1 MRVTKI
7 KIQNFRLL
15 KNISVDLERNLS
27 VIIGKNNTGKT
38 SFLLCLEKF
47 IGSAAARNTFTFEDL
62 NSEVKDHLLKIVE
75 GNTPNDNSIGIALKI
90 FIEYDDEDDLE
101 NIGDKVIMDL
111 DPNNK
116 VVVLAFEYKSTTD
129 DIHKLIEDFNKINAK
144 KIEEE
149 KPQKSLF
156 EYLKEQHN
164 KYFSISRR
172 SLRFDLEAKEED
184 DKTFVDLDLENI
196 NISKII
202 NFKWISARRNVSNKD
217 TDNSLSQLSA
227 KIYKKLEASNPNESV
242 VEEFKDTLTSTDAKL
257 NIVYEKIFEGVI
269 SDVKKFGGM
278 SQNDSV
284 IKIVSSLQHRDL
296 LEENTTVM
304 YGLGTTEHDLPENY
318 NGLGYLNL
326 ISMIFE
332 IKLKLHDFHKDLSES
347 PSDVNLLFIEEP
359 EAHTHPQL
367 QRIFIKNIKSLLKS
381 GIKRADG
388 VNRDLQTVLSTHS
401 SYIVSE
407 SDFEDIKYFKKKDA
421 GVISRNLKDLKD
433 YYEDSQHYTFLK
445 QYLTIH
451 RSELFFADKAIFIE
465 GDTERVLLP
474 AMMLKIDQEDL
485 IEEIKTGNVSNI
497 PLLSQNISMVEVGAY
512 SHIFEKF
519 VNFIGVRSLI
529 ITDIDSSAMM
539 PLIDKKSGQPKLD
552 KQNQVRLGLQKCR
565 VVHGTHTTN
574 ASLRFF
580 YKKDDLAF
588 YSGLTQDQKT
598 LEKIDGAQWTPS
610 ICGKLLC
617 AYQIPE
623 VNIEG
628 ESYHARSFEDA
639 FFHINKNFIKS
650 LAFDEHA
657 SFIGDTKFPSLVQT
671 HLKSFANGITDAYD
685 CAEDAI
691 TSKPSFAMEI
701 LLNSTI
707 EKIVIPNLKTVKLED
722 VSIEFSNWNTPL
734 YIKEALQWLKQD

>member
-15 KNISVDLERNLS
+15 KDISVDLERNLS

-47 IGSAAARNTFTFEDL
+47 IGSAATRNTFTFEDL
-62 NSEVKDHLLKIVE
+62 NSEIKDHLLKVVSGTE
-75 GNTPNDNSIGIALKI
+75 PNENSIGIALKI
-90 FIEYDDEDDLE
+90 FIEYDDDDDLQ

-111 DPNNK
+111 DPDNK
-116 VVVLAFEYKSTTD
+116 MVVLAFEYKVTTD
-129 DIHKLIEDFNKINAK
+129 DIHKLVEDFNKITAK
-144 KIEEE
+144 KIAE
-149 KPQKSLF
+149 KKAQLSLF
-156 EYLKEQHN
+156 EYLRDQHS
-164 KYFSISRR
+164 KYFFISRR
-172 SLRFDLEAKEED
+172 SLHFDVKTKIED
-184 DKTFVDLDLENI
+184 EKNFVDLDLENI
-196 NISKII
+196 NLSKII

-242 VEEFKDTLTSTDAKL
+242 VEEFKDTLTNTDAKL

-304 YGLGTTEHDLPENY
+304 YGLGNSEHDLPENY

-332 IKLKLHDFHKDLSES
+332 IKLKLHDFHKDLNES
-347 PSDVNLLFIEEP
+347 PSDINLLFIEEP

-367 QRIFIKNIKSLLKS
+367 QRIFIKNIKSLLRS

-388 VNRDLQTVLSTHS
+388 IKRDLQTVLSTHS

-407 SDFEDIKYFKKKDA
+407 SDFEDIKYFKKTHK
-421 GVISRNLKDLKD
+421 GVISKNLKDLKD

-451 RSELFFADKAIFIE
+451 RSELFFADKAVFIE

-474 AMMLKIDQEDL
+474 AMMLKVDQEDFV
-485 IEEIKTGNVSNI
+485 EEIKTGIVNNI

-519 VNFIGVRSLI
+519 VHFIGVRSLI

-552 KQNQVRLGLQKCR
+552 KNKQVRLGLQKCR
-565 VVHGTHTTN
+565 VQHGTHTTN

-588 YSGLTQDQKT
+588 YRDLKPGQKT
-598 LEKIDGAQWTPS
+598 LEKMEDAQWCPS
-610 ICGKLLC
+610 IFGKLLC

-623 VNIEG
+623 TNVEG
-628 ESYHARSFEDA
+628 EVYHARSFEDA
-639 FFHINKNFIKS
+639 FFHLNKNFIKS
-650 LAFDEHA
+650 LAFDEDA

-671 HLKSFANGITDAYD
+671 HLKSFANGVTDAFD

-707 EKIVIPNLKTVKLED
+707 KNIVVSNINTAKLED
-722 VSIEFSNWNTPL
+722 FSIEFSNWNTPL

>member
-7 KIQNFRLL
+7 NIQNFRLL

-47 IGSAAARNTFTFEDL
+47 IGSSSTKNTFTFDDL
-62 NSEVKDHLLKIVE
+62 NSELKDRILNVVE
-75 GNTPNDNSIGIALKI
+75 GREKNDRRLGITLRI
-90 FIEYDDEDDLE
+90 FIEYDEKDDLE

-116 VVVLAFEYKSTTD
+116 FVILAFEYRITEEEVN
-129 DIHKLIEDFNKINAK
+129 KLTEDFIKITAK
-144 KIEEE
+144 KAEQN
-149 KPQKSLF
+149 KPTKSLF
-156 EYLKEQHN
+156 EYLKENHS

-172 SLRFDLEAKEED
+172 SLRYDLETHEED
-184 DKTFVDLDLENI
+184 ENTFIDLDVENI

-217 TDNSLSQLSA
+217 TDNSLSLLSA
-227 KIYKKLEASNPNESV
+227 KIYKKLESSNPDESV
-242 VEEFKDTLTSTDAKL
+242 VEEFKDTLTNTDSKL
-257 NIVYEKIFEGVI
+257 NVVYEKIFEDVI

-304 YGLGTTEHDLPENY
+304 YGLGANEHDLPENY

-332 IKLKLHDFHKDLSES
+332 IKLKLHDFHKDLNES

-367 QRIFIKNIKSLLKS
+367 QRIFIKNIKTLLKP

-388 VNRDLQTVLSTHS
+388 ISRDLQTVLSTHS

-407 SDFEDIKYFKKKDA
+407 SDFEDIKYFKKSQS
-421 GVISRNLKDLKD
+421 GVISKNLKALKD
-433 YYEDSQHYTFLK
+433 YYQDSQHYTFLK

-451 RSELFFADKAIFIE
+451 RSELFFADKAVFIE

-485 IEEIKTGNVSNI
+485 IEEIKSGNISNI
-497 PLLSQNISMVEVGAY
+497 PLLSQNISMIEVGAY

-529 ITDIDSSAMM
+529 ITDIDSSAML
-539 PLIDKKSGQPKLD
+539 PLLDKDKQPKLD
-552 KQNQVRLGLQKCR
+552 KQNQIKFGLQKCR
-565 VVHGTHTTN
+565 VAEGTNTTN

-580 YKKDDLAF
+580 YKSDDLGF
-588 YSGLTQDQKT
+588 YCALNTSQKT
-598 LEKIDGAQWTPS
+598 LEKIDES
-610 ICGKLLC
+610 IWSSSPDGNLLC
-617 AYQIPE
+617 AYQTSE
-623 VNIEG
+623 TNTEG

-639 FFHINKNFIKS
+639 FFHTNKAFIKS
-650 LAFDEHA
+650 LAFDEDS

-671 HLKSFANGITDAYD
+671 HLKRFARGETDPYT

-707 EKIVIPNLKTVKLED
+707 AKLD
-722 VSIEFSNWNTPL
+722 VSEFQTGAAKEVSMEFSNWNTPL
-734 YIKEALQWLKQD
+734 YIKEALQWLKKG

>member
-15 KNISVDLERNLS
+15 KNISVDLEKNLS

-47 IGSAAARNTFTFEDL
+47 IGSAATRNTFTFEDL
-62 NSEVKDHLLKIVE
+62 NCEIKDDLLKIVE
-75 GNTPNDNSIGIALKI
+75 GNEANDNSIGIALKV
-90 FIEYDDEDDLE
+90 FIEYDEKDDLE

-111 DPNNK
+111 DPANK
-116 VVVLAFEYKSTTD
+116 VVVLAFEYKATTD
-129 DIHKLIEDFNKINAK
+129 DIHKLIEDFNKIKSK
-144 KIEEE
+144 KAEEK
-149 KPQKSLF
+149 KPQKTLF
-156 EYLKEQHN
+156 EYLKDQHS

-172 SLRFDLEAKEED
+172 SLRFDLETKAED
-184 DKTFVDLDLENI
+184 EKTFVDLDIENI

-242 VEEFKDTLTSTDAKL
+242 VEEFKDTLTTTDAKL
-257 NIVYEKIFEGVI
+257 NSVYEKIFEGVI
-269 SDVKKFGGM
+269 NDVKKFGGM

-304 YGLGTTEHDLPENY
+304 YGLGTNEHDLPENY

-332 IKLKLHDFHKDLSES
+332 IKLKLHDFHKDLNES

-367 QRIFIKNIKSLLKS
+367 QRIFIKNIKSLLKP

-388 VNRDLQTVLSTHS
+388 IKRDLQTVLSTHS

-407 SDFEDIKYFKKKDA
+407 SDFEDIKYFKKTHS
-421 GVISRNLKDLKD
+421 GVISKNLKDLKD
-433 YYEDSQHYTFLK
+433 YYQDSQHYTFLK

-474 AMMLKIDQEDL
+474 AMMLKVDQEDL
-485 IEEIKTGNVSNI
+485 IEEIKTGTVCNI

-539 PLIDKKSGQPKLD
+539 PLIDKKSGQPKVD
-552 KQNQVRLGLQKCR
+552 KNQQVRLGLQKCK

-580 YKKDDLAF
+580 YKRDDLAH
-588 YSGLTQDQKT
+588 YSDLQLGQKT
-598 LEKIDGAQWTPS
+598 LDKLDDVQWTPS

-623 VNIEG
+623 TNIEG
-628 ESYHARSFEDA
+628 EIYHARSFEDA
-639 FFHINKNFIKS
+639 FFHINKKFIKS
-650 LAFDEHA
+650 FAFDEHA

-685 CAEDAI
+685 CAEDAV

-707 EKIVIPNLKTVKLED
+707 EDMVVLNLQAAQLEN
-722 VSIEFSNWNTPL
+722 VSVEFSNWNTPL

>member
-7 KIQNFRLL
+7 NIQNFRLL
-15 KNISVDLERNLS
+15 KNISIDLEKDLS

-47 IGSAAARNTFTFEDL
+47 IGSSSTKNTFTFDDL
-62 NSEVKDHLLKIVE
+62 NSELKDQILNVVE
-75 GNTPNDNSIGIALKI
+75 GRERNDRQLGVTLKV
-90 FIEYDDEDDLE
+90 FIEYDEKDDLE

-111 DPNNK
+111 DPNNRF
-116 VVVLAFEYKSTTD
+116 VILAFEYRATKED
-129 DIHKLIEDFNKINAK
+129 VYKLIEDFNKITAK
-144 KIEEE
+144 KAGEN
-149 KPQKSLF
+149 KPVKSLF
-156 EYLKEQHN
+156 EYLKENHS

-172 SLRFDLEAKEED
+172 SLRYDLEAHKEDE
-184 DKTFVDLDLENI
+184 TIFVDLDVENI

-217 TDNSLSQLSA
+217 TDNSLSLLSA
-227 KIYKKLEASNPNESV
+227 KIYKKLESSNPDESV
-242 VEEFKDTLTSTDAKL
+242 VEEFKDTLTSTDSKL
-257 NIVYEKIFEGVI
+257 NVVYEKIFEDVI
-269 SDVKKFGGM
+269 NDVKRFGGM

-304 YGLGTTEHDLPENY
+304 YGLGTNEHDLPENY

-332 IKLKLHDFHKDLSES
+332 IKLKLHDFHKDLNES

-367 QRIFIKNIKSLLKS
+367 QRIFIKNIKTLLKP
-381 GIKRADG
+381 GIKRVDG
-388 VNRDLQTVLSTHS
+388 IHRDLQTVLSTHS

-407 SDFEDIKYFKKKDA
+407 SDFEDIKYFKKSES
-421 GVISRNLKDLKD
+421 GVISKNLKTLKD
-433 YYEDSQHYTFLK
+433 YYQDSQHYTFLK

-451 RSELFFADKAIFIE
+451 RSELFFADKAVFIE

-485 IEEIKTGNVSNI
+485 IEEIKSGAISNI
-497 PLLSQNISMVEVGAY
+497 PLLSQNISMIEVGAY

-529 ITDIDSSAMM
+529 ITDIDSSAML
-539 PLIDKKSGQPKLD
+539 PLLDKNKQPKLD
-552 KQNQVRLGLQKCR
+552 KENNIKFGLQKCR
-565 VVHGTHTTN
+565 VAEGTNTTN

-580 YKKDDLAF
+580 YKRDELGF
-588 YSGLTQDQKT
+588 YCSLKTSQKT
-598 LEKIDGAQWTPS
+598 LEKIDDSSWNLSPDGN
-610 ICGKLLC
+610 LLC
-617 AYQIPE
+617 AYQTVE
-623 VNIEG
+623 TNKEG
-628 ESYHARSFEDA
+628 ELYHARSFEDA
-639 FFHINKNFIKS
+639 FFHANKAFIKS
-650 LAFDEHA
+650 LAFDEHS

-671 HLKSFANGITDAYD
+671 HLKRFARGETDPYT

-707 EKIVIPNLKTVKLED
+707 AKLDVNEFQTGAVKE
-722 VSIEFSNWNTPL
+722 VSMEFSNWNTPL
-734 YIKEALQWLKQD
+734 YIREALQWLKQG

>member
-7 KIQNFRLL
+7 NIQNFRLL
-15 KNISVDLERNLS
+15 RNISVDLEKNLS

-47 IGSAAARNTFTFEDL
+47 IGSSSTKNTFTFEDL
-62 NSEVKDHLLKIVE
+62 NSEIKDHLLKVVE
-75 GNTPNDNSIGIALKI
+75 GKEPNDKSIGVSLKV
-90 FIEYDDEDDLE
+90 FIEYDEKDDLE

-116 VVVLAFEYKSTTD
+116 LVILAFEYKSTEEE
-129 DIHKLIEDFNKINAK
+129 INKLIEDFNKIRIK
-144 KIEEE
+144 KAEEN

-156 EYLKEQHN
+156 EYLKEHHS

-172 SLRFDLEAKEED
+172 SLRFDLETKTED
-184 DKTFVDLDLENI
+184 EKTFIDLDLENI

-217 TDNSLSQLSA
+217 TDNSLSLLSA
-227 KIYKKLEASNPNESV
+227 KIYKKLEASSPNESV
-242 VEEFKDTLTSTDAKL
+242 VEEFKDTLTNTDAKL
-257 NIVYEKIFEGVI
+257 NIVYGKIFEGVI
-269 SDVKKFGGM
+269 NDVKKFGGM

-304 YGLGTTEHDLPENY
+304 YGLGTDEHDLPENY

-332 IKLKLHDFHKDLSES
+332 IKLKLHDFHKDLNES

-367 QRIFIKNIKSLLKS
+367 QRIFIKNIKSLLKT
-381 GIKRADG
+381 GIRRADG
-388 VNRDLQTVLSTHS
+388 INRDLQTVLSTHS

-407 SDFEDIKYFKKKDA
+407 SDFEDIKYFKKTHT
-421 GVISRNLKDLKD
+421 GVISKNLKDLKD

-485 IEEIKTGNVSNI
+485 IEEISTGNVRNI

-539 PLIDKKSGQPKLD
+539 PLIDKNSGKPKLD
-552 KQNQVRLGLQKCR
+552 KNQKVRLGLQKCK
-565 VVHGTHTTN
+565 VVDGTHTTN
-574 ASLRFF
+574 ASLKFF
-580 YKKDDLAF
+580 YKNDDLGF
-588 YSGLTQDQKT
+588 YNNLTHDQKM
-598 LEKIDGAQWTPS
+598 LEKIDDIQWTPS
-610 ICGKLLC
+610 IEGKLLC
-617 AYQIPE
+617 AYQITE
-623 VNIEG
+623 TNIEG

-639 FFHINKNFIKS
+639 FFHINKSFIKS
-650 LAFDEHA
+650 LAFDENKT
-657 SFIGDTKFPSLVQT
+657 FIGDVKLPSLVQT
-671 HLKSFANGITDAYD
+671 HLKSFARGITDSYD

-707 EKIVIPNLKTVKLED
+707 EDTAVPNAQTGELIEIP
-722 VSIEFSNWNTPL
+722 IEFSNWNTPL

>member
-7 KIQNFRLL
+7 NIQNFRLL
-15 KNISVDLERNLS
+15 RNISVDLEKNLS

-47 IGSAAARNTFTFEDL
+47 IGSSSTKNTFTFEDL
-62 NSEVKDHLLKIVE
+62 NSEIKDHLLKVVE
-75 GNTPNDNSIGIALKI
+75 GKEPNEKSIGVTLKV
-90 FIEYDDEDDLE
+90 FIEYDEKDDLE

-116 VVVLAFEYKSTTD
+116 LVILAFEYKSTEEE
-129 DIHKLIEDFNKINAK
+129 INKLIEDFNKIRIK
-144 KIEEE
+144 KAEEN

-156 EYLKEQHN
+156 EYLKEHHS

-172 SLRFDLEAKEED
+172 SLRFDLETKTED
-184 DKTFVDLDLENI
+184 EKTFIDLDLENI

-217 TDNSLSQLSA
+217 TDNSLSLLSA
-227 KIYKKLEASNPNESV
+227 KIYKKLEASSPNESV
-242 VEEFKDTLTSTDAKL
+242 VEEFKDTLTNTDAKL
-257 NIVYEKIFEGVI
+257 NIVYGKIFEGVI
-269 SDVKKFGGM
+269 NDVKKFGGM

-304 YGLGTTEHDLPENY
+304 YGLGTDEHDLPENY

-332 IKLKLHDFHKDLSES
+332 IKLKLHDFHKDLNES

-367 QRIFIKNIKSLLKS
+367 QRIFIKNIKSLLKT
-381 GIKRADG
+381 GIRRADG
-388 VNRDLQTVLSTHS
+388 INRDLQTVLSTHS

-407 SDFEDIKYFKKKDA
+407 SDFEDIKYFKKTHT
-421 GVISRNLKDLKD
+421 GVISKNLKDLKD

-485 IEEIKTGNVSNI
+485 IEEISTGNVRNI

-539 PLIDKKSGQPKLD
+539 PLTDKKSGKPKLD
-552 KQNQVRLGLQKCR
+552 KNQKVRLGLQKCK
-565 VVHGTHTTN
+565 VVDGTHTTN
-574 ASLRFF
+574 ASLKFF
-580 YKKDDLAF
+580 YKNDDLGF
-588 YSGLTQDQKT
+588 YNNLTHDQKT
-598 LEKIDGAQWTPS
+598 LEKKDDIQWTPS
-610 ICGKLLC
+610 IEGKLLC
-617 AYQIPE
+617 AYQITE
-623 VNIEG
+623 TNIEG

-650 LAFDEHA
+650 LAFDENKT
-657 SFIGDTKFPSLVQT
+657 FIGDVKLPSLVQT
-671 HLKSFANGITDAYD
+671 HLKSFARGITDSYD

-707 EKIVIPNLKTVKLED
+707 EDTAVPNAQTGELIEIP
-722 VSIEFSNWNTPL
+722 IEFSNWNTPL